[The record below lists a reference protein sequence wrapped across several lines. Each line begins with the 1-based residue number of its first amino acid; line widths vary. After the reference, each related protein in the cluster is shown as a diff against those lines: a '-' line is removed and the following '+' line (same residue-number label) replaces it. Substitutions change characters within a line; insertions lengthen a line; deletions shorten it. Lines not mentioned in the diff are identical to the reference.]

1 MSTVIHN
8 TKPQSNEIV
17 LSLLAIL
24 SVFCGSVSIASSSPS
39 NELVTQEQEGRRWY
53 RCLRRLVAA
62 TSSSTHPQVQSIGDT
77 ITITMSNLSGEE
89 LPLVLP
95 TDSLMLDL
103 YRVAEGMLNARI
115 HIFDSN
121 RELRPTYEQLTALGI
136 VHGTRLTYVIRD
148 QITITLFDVGTNEE
162 LPLVVPAYAMTAELY
177 NIAESMLDRGIA
189 ILDPDGELIPNY
201 FDPNNIKHLI
211 DLGIVNGTR
220 LQCISEGH
228 EYNFRP

>member
-1 MSTVIHN
+1 
-8 TKPQSNEIV
+8 
-17 LSLLAIL
+17 
-24 SVFCGSVSIASSSPS
+24 
-39 NELVTQEQEGRRWY
+39 
-53 RCLRRLVAA
+53 
-62 TSSSTHPQVQSIGDT
+62 
-77 ITITMSNLSGEE
+77 MSNLSGEE
-89 LPLVLP
+89 LPLVLH
-95 TDSLMLDL
+95 TDFLMLDL

-115 HIFDSN
+115 HIFDPN

-136 VHGTRLTYVIRD
+136 VHGTRLTYVIIRE
-148 QITITLFDVGTNEE
+148 QITITLFDVDTNEE